1 MAIVSRNI
9 DTFGIASLSF
19 FSLMLGFN
27 QVVMKVVN
35 TGIQPIF
42 CAGLRSLF
50 AAIIV
55 FIWLTLCKKKILFEK
70 DLLLSTAF
78 YGMIFGGE
86 FLLLFVALDLT
97 SVIRVTIIFYSMP
110 VWLALM
116 NHFLLKDDK
125 LTKVKTFGLIIA
137 LLGMGIS
144 VISSNLVPGNESNL
158 WGDLCA
164 LGGAIGWA
172 LFAFYSKNSRL
183 SEKPPDTLMF
193 YAFLVSAPMLI
204 AFSFLYGPF
213 IRQIQ
218 TIHLAGFLFQIVFAS
233 VGFIC
238 WLWLLKRYSATTVA
252 SFAFLT
258 PIFGIF
264 FGWLFLAEYLSMQLL
279 IAGTL
284 VTSGI
289 YFVSKSEIKN

>member
-1 MAIVSRNI
+1 MVSRNI
-9 DTFGIASLSF
+9 DTFGIVSLSF

-50 AAIIV
+50 AAVIV
-55 FIWLTLCKKKILFEK
+55 FIWLTLCKKKIQVEK
-70 DLLLSTAF
+70 DLLFSIIC
-78 YGMIFGGE
+78 YGLIFGGE

-125 LTKVKTFGLIIA
+125 LTKIKIFGLMIA
-137 LLGMGIS
+137 LLGVGIS
-144 VISSNLVPGNESNL
+144 VISSNLLPGNEANF

-164 LGGAIGWA
+164 LGGANGWA
-172 LFAFYSKNSRL
+172 LFAFYSKNSKIK
-183 SEKPPDTLMF
+183 EKPPDTLMF

-218 TIHLAGFLFQIVFAS
+218 TIHLVGFLFQILFAS

-264 FGWLFLAEYLSMQLL
+264 FGWLILAEHLSMQLL